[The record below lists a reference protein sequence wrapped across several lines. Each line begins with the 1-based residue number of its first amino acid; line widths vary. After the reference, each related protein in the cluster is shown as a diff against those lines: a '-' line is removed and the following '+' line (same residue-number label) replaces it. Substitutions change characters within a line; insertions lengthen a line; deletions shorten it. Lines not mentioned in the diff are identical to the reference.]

1 MRKHNLIIL
10 AILGLSGC
18 QLIQDQFDGNQP
30 PAIGEFS
37 AEPAEGEAP
46 LLVGFGW
53 DVVDLEGDMLA
64 CTLEFGDG
72 AKETVE
78 NCADVT
84 DTFHTFEEPGG
95 YTVVVRIADGLNT
108 VAASVPV
115 RVLEPETEESS
126 KKRQ

>member
-18 QLIQDQFDGNQP
+18 QLIQDQLDGNQP

-84 DTFHTFEEPGG
+84 DTFHTFEKPGG
-95 YTVVVRIADGLNT
+95 YTVMLTANDGVNNA
-108 VAASVPV
+108 AASVAV
-115 RVLEPETEESS
+115 RVLEGQSAD
-126 KKRQ
+126 